1 LACLVGATAASAT
14 SPEEVVEDT
23 QRRIE
28 SSVEALSGTEAD
40 AELRVEA
47 ERAAVAAN
55 HRAIVEQNLPLT
67 DGEATAFWP
76 IYDRYHSEQR
86 SLNDRLV
93 KLVETF
99 GLERDDPE
107 AHRALPMM
115 KEVLAIRRDRIALR
129 SRYLAEFEAALP
141 APKFLRYFQIENKL
155 QALVDYSL
163 ARSVPLAP

>member
-1 LACLVGATAASAT
+1 MLRTVILACLVGATAASAT

-93 KLVETF
+93 K
-99 GLERDDPE
+99 
-107 AHRALPMM
+107 
-115 KEVLAIRRDRIALR
+115 VLAIRRDRIALR